1 MKKKKVV
8 PRNTNQYQYLASEY
22 IVKDKDLQLDHFS
35 HVANNLYNAALY
47 QLRQQWIK
55 KHQWKSYSWL
65 NWLFKHK
72 YEQRESMLYASFPY
86 RQSAQQTLREVDS
99 IWNAWSKALK
109 AYRKHPKKFNGKP
122 RMPRYLIPGKR
133 HVFYVTSQNLKIV
146 DHYLII
152 QTRNRSID
160 FKLKLA
166 SEIEAV
172 KRVVFKPLSKG
183 YFKVIV
189 QYATNKQIAYKP
201 DNGRYL
207 GIDPGL
213 DNAFTCVINDN
224 TVQPLI
230 ISGRNIK
237 SVNQFYNK
245 QIAKLNRY
253 HVQNQQCFVIKGT
266 KQGSKKL
273 YYFSRQQQRLTD
285 WRNAKIRSFCHQ
297 ASKRIIDY
305 ALNNDINTIII
316 GKNKNQKR
324 SINLGKKN
332 NQNFVGIPH
341 AQMINLIKYKA
352 NLQGITVIMTN
363 ESYTS
368 QTSFLDHELPI
379 RQNGNVQRQKKGLAP
394 AIRRIKRGLFKT
406 NNGTLINAD
415 VNGALQIIK
424 KVFPKVSFTDGIAGA
439 VLRPVKISL
448 TC

>member
-109 AYRKHPKKFNGKP
+109 AYRKHPEKFNGKP

-172 KRVVFKPLSKG
+172 KRVVFKPL
-183 YFKVIV
+183 
-189 QYATNKQIAYKP
+189 NE
-201 DNGRYL
+201 L
-207 GIDPGL
+207 
-213 DNAFTCVINDN
+213 
-224 TVQPLI
+224 
-230 ISGRNIK
+230 
-237 SVNQFYNK
+237 
-245 QIAKLNRY
+245 
-253 HVQNQQCFVIKGT
+253 H
-266 KQGSKKL
+266 
-273 YYFSRQQQRLTD
+273 TD
-285 WRNAKIRSFCHQ
+285 
-297 ASKRIIDY
+297 
-305 ALNNDINTIII
+305 
-316 GKNKNQKR
+316 
-324 SINLGKKN
+324 
-332 NQNFVGIPH
+332 
-341 AQMINLIKYKA
+341 
-352 NLQGITVIMTN
+352 
-363 ESYTS
+363 
-368 QTSFLDHELPI
+368 
-379 RQNGNVQRQKKGLAP
+379 
-394 AIRRIKRGLFKT
+394 
-406 NNGTLINAD
+406 
-415 VNGALQIIK
+415 
-424 KVFPKVSFTDGIAGA
+424 
-439 VLRPVKISL
+439 
-448 TC
+448 